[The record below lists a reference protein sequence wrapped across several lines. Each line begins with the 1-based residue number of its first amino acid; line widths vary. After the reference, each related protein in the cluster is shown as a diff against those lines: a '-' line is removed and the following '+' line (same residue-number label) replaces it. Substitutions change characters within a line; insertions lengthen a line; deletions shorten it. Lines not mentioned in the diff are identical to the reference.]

1 MAERSFLLA
10 HLRTLLEGAGLLA
23 PPPPGGAGE
32 EEGAVQAGGPEGA
45 SPASDVRVTG
55 VSQDSRGTRPGDLF
69 VAWAG
74 AEFDGHDFVGAAA
87 ERGAVAAV
95 VERSVP
101 GVPVPQVVVTDGR
114 RAAALL
120 ADALA
125 GSPWRSMTL
134 VAVTGTNGKTTT
146 ALLVRHLLAGRGP
159 AASIGTLGLVDPDG
173 GVRPGT
179 EGLTTPGP
187 VQLSAWLRQLA
198 DAGVGAVAMEASSHA
213 LDQHR
218 LDGLRFRAAV
228 FTNLTQDHLDY
239 HGSMEAYRSA
249 KLRLAELLVPGGVLV
264 VNAAEPA
271 WTGLAAGTDG
281 ALLFAVEGAGTPV
294 GNPRLRA
301 REVRLDATESR
312 FRLAFDGAEAEV
324 RLPLPAP
331 FNVEN
336 ALAAAGVGL
345 ALGMTLPEVAARLGS
360 APQVPGRLEVVTTEP
375 VRVLIDFAHTPEALE
390 RVLDALRPLVEGRL
404 LVVFGAG
411 GDRDRTKRP
420 RMGAAVERR
429 ADLAIV
435 TSDNPRTEDP
445 ERIVDDIVAGMTPG
459 RFERIVDRRR
469 AIARALEIAGPL
481 DLVVLA
487 GKGHERTQTIGRE
500 KLPFDERLVV
510 RDLLGGRAA

>member
-1 MAERSFLLA
+1 MAERAFTLAALRALLREADLLA
-10 HLRTLLEGAGLLA
+10 EA
-23 PPPPGGAGE
+23 PPGGTGNAG
-32 EEGAVQAGGPEGA
+32 GAGWAGGPESG

-55 VSQDSRGTRPGDLF
+55 VSQDSRITRPGDLF

-74 AEFDGHDFVGAAA
+74 TEFDAHGFLADAVA
-87 ERGAVAAV
+87 RGAVAAV

-101 GVPVPQVVVTDGR
+101 GVEVPQVVVRDGR

-120 ADALA
+120 SDALA
-125 GSPWRSMTL
+125 GSPWRELAL

-146 ALLVRHLLAGRGP
+146 ALLVRHLLGALGP
-159 AASIGTLGLVDPDG
+159 AASVGTLGLVDTDG
-173 GVRPGT
+173 SVRPGT

-187 VQLSAWLRQLA
+187 VQLATWLRVMA
-198 DAGVGAVAMEASSHA
+198 DEGVRTVSMEASSHA
-213 LDQHR
+213 LEQHR
-218 LDGLRFRAAV
+218 LDGVRFRVAA

-239 HGSMEAYRSA
+239 HGTMEAYRSA
-249 KLRLAELLVPGGVLV
+249 KLRLVELLAPGGALV
-264 VNAAEPA
+264 VNASEAA
-271 WTGLAAGTDG
+271 WAGMPTGSG
-281 ALLFAVEGAGTPV
+281 APLYFAVEGDPTPAGV
-294 GNPRLRA
+294 PRLLA
-301 REVRLDATESR
+301 REVQVGATGSR
-312 FRLAFDGAEAEV
+312 FVLTFDGAEAAV
-324 RLPLPAP
+324 DLPLPAP

-336 ALAAAGVGL
+336 ALAAAGVAL
-345 ALGMTLPEVAARLGS
+345 ALGMELSQVASALGQ
-360 APQVPGRLEVVTTEP
+360 APQVPGRLEVVVVEP

-390 RVLDALRPLVEGRL
+390 RVLDALRPLVAGRL

-459 RFERIVDRRR
+459 HFERVTDRRR
-469 AIARALEIAGPL
+469 AIARALELAGPD

-487 GKGHERTQTIGRE
+487 GKGHERTQTVGRE
-500 KLPFDERLVV
+500 KLPFDERQVV
-510 RDLLGGRAA
+510 RELLEGRAA